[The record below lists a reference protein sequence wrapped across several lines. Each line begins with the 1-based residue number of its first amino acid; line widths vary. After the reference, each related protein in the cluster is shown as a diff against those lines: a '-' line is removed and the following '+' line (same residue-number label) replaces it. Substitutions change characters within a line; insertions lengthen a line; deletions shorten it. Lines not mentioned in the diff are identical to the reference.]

1 MASSVP
7 VSEMTPPPVTAERQP
22 FHDHAFHAIDP
33 TTAPH
38 RPTDVVTRGLA
49 AVALARTVGDTYR
62 AAHAL
67 AIRLPRVRAVAILHR
82 DDHGLLTLVYN
93 PGETVLTSEAIS
105 AATVLHQRW
114 IAAHAFGERHQGLPP
129 VLVNPAE
136 PQTIVPLVR
145 GDALL
150 GALLL
155 VHDEGPPPDEAS
167 IVAMSLG
174 ALGVVVTQALANVVL
189 RHRLTASISVAEHQE
204 SLADARR
211 ATGRELHDGPAQ
223 ELALAC
229 LALDRQMRPL
239 GEGHDG
245 NRDARQARELVDR
258 GIEGIRAIIT
268 GLRSRRNDEVAL
280 SVTGPLRALVAEM
293 APNAPEL
300 KVDFGG
306 VSGVQ
311 LTPEVE
317 QALVGIVREALHNVR
332 KHAHADSVK
341 LEVRRVDSAVEVA
354 VIDDGVGFEGNS
366 PPGHFGLEQIRELAT
381 ETGGRV
387 EIGSLPG
394 EGTEV
399 RAWIPLPNVAIPPA
413 PIGIISGAPPHAT
426 DAPGADGPGPAA
438 SPHADNGP
446 PGGSPGGSRSGDE
459 WDRTT

>member
-1 MASSVP
+1 MASPVP
-7 VSEMTPPPVTAERQP
+7 ASDMTLPPVTADRQP
-22 FHDHAFHAIDP
+22 FPEHAFHATNANP
-33 TTAPH
+33 PH
-38 RPTDVVTRGLA
+38 RPAEVVAQGLA

-82 DDHGLLTLVYN
+82 DDRGLLTLAYN
-93 PGETVLTSEAIS
+93 PGEAVHTSEAIS
-105 AATVLHQRW
+105 AATLLHQRW
-114 IAAHAFGERHQGLPP
+114 IAAHAYGERHQGLAP

-155 VHDEGPPPDEAS
+155 VHDEGPPLDEAS
-167 IVAMSLG
+167 VVAMSLG
-174 ALGVVVTQALANVVL
+174 ALGVVVTQALTNVVL
-189 RHRLTASISVAEHQE
+189 RHRLTASISVSEHQE

-239 GEGHDG
+239 GEDHVV
-245 NRDARQARELVDR
+245 NRDARQARELVNR
-258 GIEGIRAIIT
+258 GIEGIRSIIT

-300 KVDFGG
+300 KIDFGG

-341 LEVRRVDSAVEVA
+341 LEVRRIDSALEVA
-354 VIDDGVGFEGNS
+354 VIDDGVGFQGTS
-366 PPGHFGLEQIRELAT
+366 PPGHFGLDQIRELAV

-387 EIGSLPG
+387 EIGSRPG

-399 RAWIPLPNVAIPPA
+399 RAWIPLPNVTIPPSQ
-413 PIGIISGAPPHAT
+413 IGIISGAPP
-426 DAPGADGPGPAA
+426 DAPGTGGVGPAPLPSDADGA
-438 SPHADNGP
+438 SGNRPEAP
-446 PGGSPGGSRSGDE
+446 PGRDDG